1 MERTQSDWTAANIAM
16 PRMSF
21 ERSCFLIV
29 LTCAI
34 FAQGWAA
41 HVISMAHGA
50 ERHAGHVRGATGELD
65 PANLTTAPASSK
77 KPNIVF
83 VLADDLAMNLLQYM
97 PNVQQMQKEG
107 TTFSNYFVT
116 DSLCCP
122 SRSSIFTGK
131 FPHDTGVFTNTGD
144 DGGYNTFNSKGNEA
158 HTFAVALQH
167 GGYKTAMMGKYLN
180 GYLPRLNRPAPGWN
194 EWDVAGMG
202 YKEFN
207 YALNENGKIVRYG
220 QRPEEYLT
228 DVVARLGDAFI
239 RKSAGHPFFIEIAT
253 FAPHGPYI
261 PAPRDADKFPGLTA
275 PRTAAYGARPDA
287 NAPNWL
293 KGIFPLRPVD
303 KENIDKDFRM
313 RAQSVQAIDKMI
325 GELRAELARLGEDNT
340 YFIFSSDN
348 GYHMGE
354 FSMRPGKMTSF
365 DTDIQVPLIV
375 IGPGL
380 AKGQVVDSIAENV
393 DLCPTFAE
401 LAGVS
406 SEVSPDGHSLVALLR
421 GEHPADWRDFA
432 LVEHRHPVPN
442 ADDPDVPVP
451 HGGNP
456 PSYEA
461 MRTANAMYVEYM
473 TGEVGYYDLVRDPAE
488 LHNAAQNLDP
498 AKRKKLH
505 DALEANKNCHGAE
518 ACWAAQKLTP

>member
-1 MERTQSDWTAANIAM
+1 MNTTQTKRIATKQISQRQNLV
-16 PRMSF
+16 RM
-21 ERSCFLIV
+21 CALLIV
-29 LTCAI
+29 SSGM
-34 FAQGWAA
+34 FAQGWSARA
-41 HVISMAHGA
+41 NSAK
-50 ERHAGHVRGATGELD
+50 RGVTRDATSTRGL
-65 PANLTTAPASSK
+65 PANGSRTNPSIAPSSSK
-77 KPNIVF
+77 KPNFVF

-107 TTFSNYFVT
+107 TSFSNYFVT

-131 FPHDTGVFTNTGD
+131 FPHNTGVFTNTGS
-144 DGGYNTFNSKGNEA
+144 DGGYDTFNSKGNEA
-158 HTFAVALQH
+158 YTFAVALQH

-180 GYLPRLNRPAPGWN
+180 GYFPRANRPAPGWN
-194 EWDVAGMG
+194 EWDVAGLG

-207 YALNENGKIVRYG
+207 YALNENGKVVRYG
-220 QRPEEYLT
+220 ERPEEYLT
-228 DVVARLGDAFI
+228 DVVARLGESFI

-275 PRTAAYGARPDA
+275 PRTPAYGARPDA
-287 NAPNWL
+287 NAPKWL
-293 KGIFPLRPVD
+293 HGILPLRPVD
-303 KENIDKDFRM
+303 KENIDRDFRM

-375 IGPGL
+375 IGPGV
-380 AKGQVVDSIAENV
+380 AKGHVVDSIGENV

-406 SEVSPDGHSLVALLR
+406 SQISPDGHSLVTLLR
-421 GEHPADWRDFA
+421 GEQPTDWRDFA

-461 MRTANAMYVEYM
+461 MRTANAMYVEYE
-473 TGEVGYYDLVRDPAE
+473 TGEVGYYDLVRDPNE
-488 LHNAAQNLDP
+488 LRNVAQNLDP
-498 AKRKKLH
+498 AKRKQLH
-505 DALEANKNCHGAE
+505 DALASNKNCHGAE
-518 ACWAAQKLTP
+518 ACWVAQRLVP